1 MTTQPGPTITS
12 VSARVTELR
21 AELRQLER
29 QLDAYDQPSPRLRP
43 RRRIAAIAALAIAL
57 ILPAGV
63 LANHVFGDVP
73 TSSTFHN
80 NVANIYRAGI
90 TTGCG
95 VGLYC
100 PSESVRRDQM
110 AAFLNRGLGRGG
122 NAEGQV
128 AELDNDGSVVTY
140 VEITVPGAGWI
151 HVTAD
156 GMGSTTETTG
166 CPCEVSL
173 EVYSPELLENSKTI
187 SDLLDNAPGGGGAYA
202 HVGVND
208 AFSIPEAGTYT
219 FEVWMY
225 RNSGST
231 PVDATATVLALWVP
245 FGNEGNANYGL
256 APNAAR
262 EPGDH

>member
-1 MTTQPGPTITS
+1 MDGTITG
-12 VSARVTELR
+12 VGARVTELR

-29 QLDAYDQPSPRLRP
+29 QLDAYERPSPRRTARP
-43 RRRIAAIAALAIAL
+43 RIAAIAALAIAL

-73 TSSTFHN
+73 TSSTFHT

-122 NAEGQV
+122 NAEAQ
-128 AELDNDGSVVTY
+128 SVEIDSQGEDVTY
-140 VEITVPGAGWI
+140 IELTVPGAGWL

-156 GMGSTTETTG
+156 GMGYTTATTG
-166 CPCEVSL
+166 CPCEISL
-173 EVYSPELLENSKTI
+173 EAYLVEFQTTSQSS
-187 SDLLDNAPGGGGAYA
+187 SDLLDNAPQGLAAYA
-202 HVGVND
+202 HVGTNE
-208 AFSIPEAGTYT
+208 AFAVPAAGTYT
-219 FEVWMY
+219 IEVWMY
-225 RNSGST
+225 RNSGS
-231 PVDATATVLALWVP
+231 ATVLGSATVTTLWVP
-245 FGNEGNANYGL
+245 FGTEGNANHGL
-256 APNAAR
+256 EPNATKDR
-262 EPGDH
+262 LGH